1 MRFISFEKDKD
12 IKVGLELLGQGI
24 IDLNHLDSTIPNNL
38 NDIIKN
44 FSSLESKIKKLN
56 SPSNIHYKVNEV
68 RILAP
73 IPVPV
78 RDIICVGKNYAEH
91 AKEVQRSS
99 FNTLQGKQAVP
110 TKPIIF
116 NKATTSV
123 IGPNDKIE
131 TKNDET
137 KTTDYEGELGVI
149 IGKRAK
155 NISKANAFDTIF
167 GYTIINDVT
176 ARELQNNHKQ
186 WFIGKSPDTYC
197 PMGPAV
203 ITKDEINNNIDEVK
217 LQTFVNE
224 EERQVGIVKD
234 MVFTIPVLIETLTK
248 SMTLVEGD
256 IIATGTPAGVG
267 IGFDPP
273 KFLKPGDKVKVSIEP
288 IGTLE
293 NEVI

>member
-1 MRFISFEKDKD
+1 MRFISFKKDKD
-12 IKVGLELLGQGI
+12 IKVGLELLGKGI

-44 FSSLESKIKKLN
+44 FSSLESKIKTLN
-56 SPSNIHYKVNEV
+56 SPSNIHYKVNDV

-155 NISKANAFDTIF
+155 SISKANAFDIIF
-167 GYTIINDVT
+167 GYTIINDIT

-203 ITKDEINNNIDEVK
+203 ITKDEINNIDEVK

>member
-12 IKVGLELLGQGI
+12 IKVGLELLGKGI

-44 FSSLESKIKKLN
+44 FSSLESKIKTLN
-56 SPSNIHYKVNEV
+56 SPSNIHYKVNDV

-155 NISKANAFDTIF
+155 NISKANAFDIIF

-203 ITKDEINNNIDEVK
+203 ITKDEINNIDEVK

>member
-44 FSSLESKIKKLN
+44 FSSLESKIKTLN

-155 NISKANAFDTIF
+155 NISKANAFDIIF

-203 ITKDEINNNIDEVK
+203 ITKDEIDNIDEVK

>member
-44 FSSLESKIKKLN
+44 FSSLESKIKTLN
-56 SPSNIHYKVNEV
+56 SPSNIHYKVNDV

-155 NISKANAFDTIF
+155 SISKANAFDIIF

-203 ITKDEINNNIDEVK
+203 ITKDEINNIDEVK

>member
-44 FSSLESKIKKLN
+44 FSSLESKIKTLN

-68 RILAP
+68 RVLAP

-78 RDIICVGKNYAEH
+78 RDIICVGKNYVEH

-155 NISKANAFDTIF
+155 NISKANAFDIIF

-203 ITKDEINNNIDEVK
+203 ITKDEINNIDEVK

>member
-12 IKVGLELLGQGI
+12 IKVGLELLGKGI

-44 FSSLESKIKKLN
+44 FSSLESKIKTLN
-56 SPSNIHYKVNEV
+56 SPSNIHYKVNDV

-155 NISKANAFDTIF
+155 SISKANAYDIIF

-203 ITKDEINNNIDEVK
+203 ITKDEINNIDEVK

>member
-1 MRFISFEKDKD
+1 MRFISFEKNKD

-44 FSSLESKIKKLN
+44 FSSLESKIKTLN

-155 NISKANAFDTIF
+155 NISKANAFDIIF

-203 ITKDEINNNIDEVK
+203 ITKDEINNIDEVK

>member
-1 MRFISFEKDKD
+1 MKNTQQQLQINFNPR
-12 IKVGLELLGQGI
+12 VGLSWIEA
-24 IDLNHLDSTIPNNL
+24 
-38 NDIIKN
+38 
-44 FSSLESKIKKLN
+44 LEEFK
-56 SPSNIHYKVNEV
+56 
-68 RILAP
+68 
-73 IPVPV
+73 
-78 RDIICVGKNYAEH
+78 
-91 AKEVQRSS
+91 
-99 FNTLQGKQAVP
+99 QGKIDVMS
-110 TKPIIF
+110 
-116 NKATTSV
+116 SV
-123 IGPNDKIE
+123 LYTE
-131 TKNDET
+131 
-137 KTTDYEGELGVI
+137 
-149 IGKRAK
+149 KRAK
-155 NISKANAFDTIF
+155 NISKANAFDIIF

-203 ITKDEINNNIDEVK
+203 ITKDEINNIDEVK

>member
-44 FSSLESKIKKLN
+44 FSSLESKIKTLN

-155 NISKANAFDTIF
+155 NISKANAFDIIF

-203 ITKDEINNNIDEVK
+203 ITKDEINNIDEVK

>member
-12 IKVGLELLGQGI
+12 IKVGLELLGKGI

-38 NDIIKN
+38 NSIIKN
-44 FSSLESKIKKLN
+44 FSSLESKIKTLN
-56 SPSNIHYKVNEV
+56 SPSNIHYKVNDV

-155 NISKANAFDTIF
+155 SISKANAYDIIF

-203 ITKDEINNNIDEVK
+203 ITKDEINNIDEVK

-256 IIATGTPAGVG
+256 IIATGTPAGVAL
-267 IGFDPP
+267 GFDPP

>member
-12 IKVGLELLGQGI
+12 IKVGLELLGKGI

-44 FSSLESKIKKLN
+44 FSSLESKIKTLN
-56 SPSNIHYKVNEV
+56 SPSNIHYKVNDV

-99 FNTLQGKQAVP
+99 FNTLQGK
-110 TKPIIF
+110 
-116 NKATTSV
+116 
-123 IGPNDKIE
+123 PNDKIE

-155 NISKANAFDTIF
+155 SISKANAFDIIF
-167 GYTIINDVT
+167 GYTIINDIT

-203 ITKDEINNNIDEVK
+203 ITKDEINNIDEVK

-234 MVFTIPVLIETLTK
+234 MVFTIPVLIEMLTK

>member
-24 IDLNHLDSTIPNNL
+24 IDLNHLDNSIPNNL

-44 FSSLESKIKKLN
+44 FSSLESKIKTLN
-56 SPSNIHYKVNEV
+56 SPSNIHYKADEV
-68 RILAP
+68 RVLAP
-73 IPVPV
+73 ILVPV

-155 NISKANAFDTIF
+155 NISKENAFDIIF

-203 ITKDEINNNIDEVK
+203 ITKDEINNIDEVK

>member
-12 IKVGLELLGQGI
+12 IKAGLELLGKGI

-38 NDIIKN
+38 NSIIKN
-44 FSSLESKIKKLN
+44 FSSLESKIKTLN
-56 SPSNIHYKVNEV
+56 SPSNIHYKVNDV

-155 NISKANAFDTIF
+155 SISKANAFDIIF

-203 ITKDEINNNIDEVK
+203 ITKDEINNIDEVK

-234 MVFTIPVLIETLTK
+234 MVFTIPVLIEMLTK

-273 KFLKPGDKVKVSIEP
+273 KFLKSGDVVSVNIDAIGCLTNP
-288 IGTLE
+288 IA
-293 NEVI
+293 

>member
-1 MRFISFEKDKD
+1 MRFISFKKDKD
-12 IKVGLELLGQGI
+12 IKVGLELLGKGI
-24 IDLNHLDSTIPNNL
+24 IDLNHFDSTIPNNL

-44 FSSLESKIKKLN
+44 FSSLESKIKTLN
-56 SPSNIHYKVNEV
+56 SPSNIHYKVNDV

-155 NISKANAFDTIF
+155 SISKANAFDIIF
-167 GYTIINDVT
+167 GYTIINDIT

-203 ITKDEINNNIDEVK
+203 ITKDEINNIDEVK

-234 MVFTIPVLIETLTK
+234 MVFTIPVLIEMLTK

-267 IGFDPP
+267 ISFDPP

>member
-12 IKVGLELLGQGI
+12 IKVGLELLGKGI

-38 NDIIKN
+38 NSIIKN
-44 FSSLESKIKKLN
+44 FSSLESKIKTLN
-56 SPSNIHYKVNEV
+56 SPSNIHYKVNDV

-155 NISKANAFDTIF
+155 SISKANAFDIIF
-167 GYTIINDVT
+167 GYTIINDIT

-203 ITKDEINNNIDEVK
+203 ITKDEINNIDEVK

-234 MVFTIPVLIETLTK
+234 MVFTIPVLIEMLTK

>member
-1 MRFISFEKDKD
+1 MRFISFKKDKD

-44 FSSLESKIKKLN
+44 FSSLESKIKRLN
-56 SPSNIHYKVNEV
+56 SPSNIHYKADEV
-68 RILAP
+68 RVLAP
-73 IPVPV
+73 IPEPV

-155 NISKANAFDTIF
+155 NISKANAFDIIF

-203 ITKDEINNNIDEVK
+203 ITKDEINNIDEVK

-224 EERQVGIVKD
+224 EERQVGTVKD

>member
-12 IKVGLELLGQGI
+12 IKVGLELLGRGI

-44 FSSLESKIKKLN
+44 FSSLESKIKTLN

-68 RILAP
+68 RVLAP

-155 NISKANAFDTIF
+155 NISKANAFDIIF

-203 ITKDEINNNIDEVK
+203 ITKDEINNIDEVK

>member
-44 FSSLESKIKKLN
+44 FSSLESKIKTLN

-155 NISKANAFDTIF
+155 NISKANAFDIIF

-203 ITKDEINNNIDEVK
+203 ITKDEINNIDEVK
-217 LQTFVNE
+217 LQTFVNK